1 MPFVHFV
8 LEDMTAE
15 VPDGASF
22 IDIVDATGADVTFG
36 CRNGT
41 CGTCRVIIED
51 GAQNVSEKRRE
62 EDDFLKSIE
71 ADSASRL
78 GCQLKIH
85 GNCTINYVGL

>member
-1 MPFVHFV
+1 MPLVHFV

-41 CGTCRVIIED
+41 CGTCRVRIEE

-62 EDDFLKSIE
+62 EDDFLTSIE

-78 GCQLKIH
+78 GCQLTIH